1 VSLRA
6 LWFRPLLERPVR
18 FVATVLGVAVGVSSL
33 VSTVLASRAAV
44 ASLNEDVGV
53 LAGRAVL
60 EVRAPGGVRLDDL
73 DGLRELAGEAV
84 FAPVV
89 EEVAHSPG
97 LGDVVRVLG
106 VDLFVDGEV
115 RDLELVPGPEGE
127 GAALDRLLGGQG
139 VALSRGLAAGL
150 GVGPGDPL
158 PLVVDSRPVELEVA
172 ALVEPARFASAWE
185 RVLVV
190 DVATAQELFGRSDLD
205 RLEVLP
211 RHELD
216 ASELAA
222 RIAARLP
229 ETYRVGPAS
238 DRQAEGEE
246 LVAALEFNLTA
257 LSGVSLLV
265 GLVLVATTL
274 ATSVVQRRQSIALL
288 RSLGAS
294 RGQLA
299 GALLGEAAAIGVL
312 GGAGGA
318 LLGWAAARGA
328 VQSVRVTMASVTPTP
343 MAGEIALE
351 PRWLL
356 LGIGVGLGASL
367 VAALLPLREAL
378 SVPPIQ
384 GLRRERPES
393 VVRREWPRQVG
404 LATVLLAGAGGL
416 AALPPVDGRPL
427 FALASALLLLA
438 TLLVLAAPLVDL
450 GARLHLGSLAGR
462 ASTSLRVAQAAL
474 AAGRRRAA
482 WAAGAVGVAV
492 GLAVAMST
500 MVDSFRGSVV
510 AWTDQTMRSDL
521 FVRPFLAES
530 GVTSG
535 QLAPEVARVARE
547 VFGEEGVDAFHQAD
561 AWFRGEKVL
570 LGGGEFEVVARFG
583 GVPDLEGRDGRPMFA
598 RALETGGAV
607 VNEPFARRFG
617 VAVGDTLELDTG
629 AGRIER
635 VVAGVYRDYS
645 GHTGRVVLD
654 RDDFLD
660 AYPETTLQSLA
671 IFLPADADVRAE
683 RERFLAA
690 VDGRYRLDC
699 LLNREV
705 REEVLTL
712 FDRTFAVTI
721 ALQLLAVVVAAI
733 AVVTVLGSLVWE
745 RRKDLAVVRVLG
757 GSPVQVAAVV
767 LIQALLL
774 GAAGALGGLAVG
786 LAVGWVLVEVVNP
799 QSFGWTLSFD
809 PPWGTLAS
817 TALLVLPAS
826 ALAALVPALF
836 AIRKPPREALRDLG

>member
-1 VSLRA
+1 MSLRA
-6 LWFRPLLERPVR
+6 LWFRPLLERPLR

-33 VSTVLASRAAV
+33 VSTLLASRAAV
-44 ASLNEDVGV
+44 ASLNEDVGI
-53 LAGRAVL
+53 LAGRAAL
-60 EVRAPGGVRLDDL
+60 EIRAPGGVRLDDL
-73 DGLRELAGEAV
+73 FELRELAGDAI

-89 EEVAHSPG
+89 EEVAHSPD

-115 RDLELVPGPEGE
+115 RDLELIPGPAGQA
-127 GAALDRLLGGQG
+127 AALDRLLGGRG
-139 VALSRGLAAGL
+139 VALSRSLATSL
-150 GVGPGDPL
+150 QVEPGDAL
-158 PLVVDSRPVELEVA
+158 PLVVDARPVELEVA

-185 RVLVV
+185 RVLLV
-190 DVATAQELFGRSDLD
+190 DVATAQELFGRTELD

-211 RHELD
+211 RRELE
-216 ASELAA
+216 AEELSA

-294 RGQLA
+294 RAQLG
-299 GALLGEAAAIGVL
+299 GALLGEAAAIGIL

-318 LLGWAAARGA
+318 VLGWAAARGA

-351 PRWLL
+351 PRWLG
-356 LGIGVGLGASL
+356 LGIAVGLGASL
-367 VAALLPLREAL
+367 IAALLPLREAL

-404 LATVLLAGAGGL
+404 LASILGASAAGL

-450 GARLHLGSLAGR
+450 GSRLRLGSGTGR
-462 ASTSLRVAQAAL
+462 AATSFRVAQAAL

-510 AWTDQTMRSDL
+510 TWTNETMRSDL

-530 GVTSG
+530 GVISG
-535 QLAPEVARVARE
+535 QLSPEVGDLARE
-547 VFGEEGVDAFHQAD
+547 VFGASGVDAFHQAEV
-561 AWFRGEKVL
+561 WFRGDKVL
-570 LGGGEFEVVARFG
+570 LGGGEFEVVARHG
-583 GVPDLEGRDGRPMFA
+583 GVPDVDGSDGRPMFA
-598 RALETGGAV
+598 RALAGGGAV

-617 VAVGDTLELDTG
+617 VAVGDLLELDTG
-629 AGRIER
+629 EGRIER
-635 VVAGVYRDYS
+635 EVAGIYRDYS
-645 GHTGRVVLD
+645 GHTGRIVID
-654 RDDFLD
+654 RDDFLSH
-660 AYPETTLQSLA
+660 YPDTTLQSIA
-671 IFLPADADVRAE
+671 IFLPPEADVRAE
-683 RERFLAA
+683 RERFMAA
-690 VDGRYRLDC
+690 VDGRYQLDC

-705 REEVLTL
+705 RQEVLTL

-721 ALQLLAVVVAAI
+721 ALQLLAVVVAGI

-745 RRKDLAVVRVLG
+745 RRKDLAVVRVIG

-774 GAAGALGGLAVG
+774 GAAGALGGLLVG

-826 ALAALVPALF
+826 AIAALVPALF